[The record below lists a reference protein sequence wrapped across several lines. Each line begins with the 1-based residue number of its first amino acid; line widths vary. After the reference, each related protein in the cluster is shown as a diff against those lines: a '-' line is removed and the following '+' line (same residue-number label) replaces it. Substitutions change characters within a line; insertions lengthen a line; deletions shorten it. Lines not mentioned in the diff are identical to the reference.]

1 MRARRVNQSIA
12 SRSARVVVE
21 EGPLPSPLPAVKS
34 SLRSAPGGFSILPWA
49 RREQA
54 SWCAPL
60 PTGVSTMPRTT
71 LGRRPTEPSGNTAS
85 MSDPGERFLNETEL
99 SDMEKANLAV
109 APELGH
115 AGSTGVTGGQV
126 ELSNAQALATF
137 LRKNWTRTKG
147 CRMPAGVAPVP
158 GFTDWHRTLDTYKAH
173 VQEAN
178 TLLIKDE
185 EQENRK
191 WLTVFRRH
199 APGFAGIERE
209 LLELLFALDGRE
221 RELAWAHGLRQSY
234 KLAAGASFVCA
245 VHSNSYGP
253 SRPPCTPL
261 RSAIA
266 PVDGLCSFLDACAV
280 AGRIN
285 IRIPRTARTSRT
297 RSSSNSQKTGQVSRL
312 QR

>member
-1 MRARRVNQSIA
+1 
-12 SRSARVVVE
+12 
-21 EGPLPSPLPAVKS
+21 
-34 SLRSAPGGFSILPWA
+34 
-49 RREQA
+49 
-54 SWCAPL
+54 
-60 PTGVSTMPRTT
+60 
-71 LGRRPTEPSGNTAS
+71 
-85 MSDPGERFLNETEL
+85 MSDPGERFLNVTEL
-99 SDMEKANLAV
+99 SDMVSANLAV

-147 CRMPAGVAPVP
+147 CRMPDAAVGVSPVL
-158 GFTDWHRTLDTYKAH
+158 GFKDWHGTLDTYKAG

-191 WLTVFRRH
+191 WLTAFRRH
-199 APGFAGIERE
+199 APGFAEIERE
-209 LLELLFALDGRE
+209 LLALLFALDGRE

-280 AGRIN
+280 AGRMN
-285 IRIPRTARTSRT
+285 IRIATTARTSRT